1 MLKISCTKCER
12 FIRDLFIFFFSQIQV
27 LNKIVGEYLQID
39 LLNLTEVTAIA
50 TQVKKSNCKCL
61 FILLKNWLEE

>member
-1 MLKISCTKCER
+1 MRHLPYVETKTVTC
-12 FIRDLFIFFFSQIQV
+12 FPQIQV

-50 TQVKKSNCKCL
+50 TQVRKN
-61 FILLKNWLEE
+61 LLEKNFF

>member
-1 MLKISCTKCER
+1 MTC
-12 FIRDLFIFFFSQIQV
+12 FPQIQV

-50 TQVKKSNCKCL
+50 TQVRKNLLEKTF
-61 FILLKNWLEE
+61 FIRKNGLKNIQTFSLIL